1 MYSISPATW
10 PTSLICDRNSVPL
23 SWAKYV
29 FTYHSWHQTVC
40 YRILVS
46 PHATMLIFKFYRLA
60 PWNLIPWNNWFNYY
74 GKTSGFSMN
83 AASTQFLKLLNSL
96 SLCLIQFFNTNHQ
109 GSILLKSGDSGGKY
123 EISNP
128 RLATNSSI

>member
-1 MYSISPATW
+1 MY
-10 PTSLICDRNSVPL
+10 LFVL
-23 SWAKYV
+23 
-29 FTYHSWHQTVC
+29 
-40 YRILVS
+40 
-46 PHATMLIFKFYRLA
+46 HAGTA
-60 PWNLIPWNNWFNYY
+60 ECGFNYY

-83 AASTQFLKLLNSL
+83 AASTQSLKLLNSL

-128 RLATNSSI
+128 RLATNSSIYIDL